1 MRFAT
6 DPGRSGYDGTFNF
19 EVSKHFTDFSGDIYS
34 RETFQQACNLLYALG
49 RSLSEIAEEARRAQ

>member
-34 RETFQQACNLLYALG
+34 RETFQQACNLLYAMG
-49 RSLSEIAEEARRAQ
+49 RSLADIVESANGAR